1 MVALFLTHHI
11 LFQFDA
17 TGSMR
22 YIEYP
27 DHSSSRPP
35 SEQPDGK
42 SIKTKT
48 QVLTRLCFQLRQL
61 ESIIILSTEIVL
73 AKRMSQFSPCCTSS
87 KKLPLYWNRP
97 CSGNYPSNYFQH
109 RRRGNEKCLH
119 LFPSPFPLSF
129 MPGSV
134 TDVIVRCWCI
144 YALKSELNKDL
155 LFCLSFRWRHRGW

>member
-22 YIEYP
+22 YIEYT

-73 AKRMSQFSPCCTSS
+73 AKRMRDANSRHVVHLVKSFHCIEIDPVLEITLQITSNTEGEATRSAYIFSHP
-87 KKLPLYWNRP
+87 
-97 CSGNYPSNYFQH
+97 
-109 RRRGNEKCLH
+109 
-119 LFPSPFPLSF
+119 LFPYLS
-129 MPGSV
+129 
-134 TDVIVRCWCI
+134 
-144 YALKSELNKDL
+144 
-155 LFCLSFRWRHRGW
+155 CLEA